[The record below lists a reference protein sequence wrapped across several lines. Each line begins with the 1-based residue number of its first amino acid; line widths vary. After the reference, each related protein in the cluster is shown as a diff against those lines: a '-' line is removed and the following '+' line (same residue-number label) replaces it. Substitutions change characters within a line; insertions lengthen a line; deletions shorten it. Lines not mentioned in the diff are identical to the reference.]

1 MQQRPAGPRAAA
13 KSAARLGVDSE
24 RLGVDSERLGVDSGS
39 TRRAGLRD
47 ARMYLLLDP
56 DDGDYLSAG
65 FLHVVRVK
73 QVKGCQQD

>member
-13 KSAARLGVDSE
+13 KSAA